1 MVPSAS
7 NDNGRALEFA
17 VTWKL
22 DLDGGKLTSTAQR
35 HQVAYKK
42 YFDAL
47 LPRMNTEFTIASER
61 IAKWLNSIF
70 LITGSTVDKSLD
82 SDPGAADLIVTSGSK
97 ILKLSLKHNH
107 DALKHQRPHA
117 LAQQCGFSRGS
128 AEDLQHRSGMEKIEG
143 IFRQSTVALA
153 KYTDNE
159 TAKFKMLEDVCK
171 LSSDSITEWA
181 KNSPN
186 MAGYYFGFLVANDC
200 YQIIVDTNKSLS
212 VEVHDY
218 NSLNMPSSVSTSTN
232 GIYLHMVFDNGFAL
246 KARLHTAS
254 STISKA
260 GKQLSL
266 KFDTRKHMGR
276 VPSSRLS

>member
-1 MVPSAS
+1 MASSVS

-17 VTWKL
+17 VTRQL
-22 DLDGGKLTSTAQR
+22 DLGGATLTATAQH
-35 HQVAYKK
+35 HQAEYKK
-42 YFDAL
+42 YFDIMVPKL
-47 LPRMNTEFTIASER
+47 KSEFIVASER
-61 IAKWLNSIF
+61 IVKWVDTTVS
-70 LITGSTVDKSLD
+70 TVGSTVDKSLD
-82 SDPGAADLIVTSGSK
+82 SDPGVADVLVTAGSK
-97 ILKLSLKHNH
+97 TLNLSLKHNH

-117 LAQQCGFSRGS
+117 LAQQCGFPLRST
-128 AEDLQHRSGMEKIEG
+128 EDIQHRTRMKSIED
-143 IFRQSTVALA
+143 IFRQKTRGLV
-153 KYTDNE
+153 KYTDNDP
-159 TAKFKMLEDVCK
+159 AKFKMLEDVSKSCG
-171 LSSDSITEWA
+171 DSINAWA
-181 KNSPN
+181 KNNPSTVR
-186 MAGYYFGFLVANDC
+186 YLFGFLVTKDC
-200 YQIIVDTNKSLS
+200 YQVIVNTKKSLS

-232 GIYLHMVFDNGFAL
+232 GIYLYMVFDNGFEL